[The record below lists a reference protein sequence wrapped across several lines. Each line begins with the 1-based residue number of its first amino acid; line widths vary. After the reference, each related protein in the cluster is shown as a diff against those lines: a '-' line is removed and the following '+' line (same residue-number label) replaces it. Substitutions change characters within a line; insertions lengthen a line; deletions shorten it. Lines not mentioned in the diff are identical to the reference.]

1 MRIIYA
7 NPIGRPPKS
16 LSRRANSMLFKEAS
30 NNSLSK
36 PLSHS
41 SCKVDSTMRC
51 KSACLS
57 KLEPVACTVHIG

>member
-1 MRIIYA
+1 
-7 NPIGRPPKS
+7 
-16 LSRRANSMLFKEAS
+16 MLFKEAS

-41 SCKVDSTMRC
+41 SCNVDSTIRC

-57 KLEPVACTVHIG
+57 RLEPVACTVHIGWRMLSK